1 MKLFHFYWIVWK
13 QMAQVLCSSL
23 KLDYGTSHQSELGN
37 LFTEGVTFGNL
48 PDKLGIKLLWPY
60 IGISFLRRRICWEDK
75 EDKKDPR
82 NPQENVNLWNWKKM
96 SKKAY
101 QVQTNSQ
108 FRIQMCSEKLRC
120 ACQQSEHFSY
130 KLFGNLLLYV
140 LCKAACQA

>member
-96 SKKAY
+96 SKTAY

-140 LCKAACQA
+140 LCKTACQA

>member
-82 NPQENVNLWNWKKM
+82 NPQANVNLWNWKKM

-101 QVQTNSQ
+101 QVQMNSQ
-108 FRIQMCSEKLRC
+108 FRIQMCYEKLRC

-140 LCKAACQA
+140 LCKAAWQA

>member
-1 MKLFHFYWIVWK
+1 MKLFHFYWLVWK

-96 SKKAY
+96 SKTAY

-140 LCKAACQA
+140 LCKAAWQA

>member
-48 PDKLGIKLLWPY
+48 PDKLGINLLWPY

>member
-37 LFTEGVTFGNL
+37 LFTERVTFGNL

-96 SKKAY
+96 SKTAY